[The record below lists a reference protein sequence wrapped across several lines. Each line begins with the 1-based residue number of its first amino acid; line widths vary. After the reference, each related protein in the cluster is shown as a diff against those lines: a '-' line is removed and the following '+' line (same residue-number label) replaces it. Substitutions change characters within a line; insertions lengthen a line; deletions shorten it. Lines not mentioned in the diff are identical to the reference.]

1 MNTVRYAINELPP
14 LTKRQ
19 QDNLK
24 HLATFSDDAIDLSD
38 IPEVTDWSDAV
49 RGSIAP
55 QSSITEEC
63 VVRPNIVAKF
73 KNKAEQTGGNYQDM
87 INDALEEYL
96 LDH

>member
-1 MNTVRYAINELPP
+1 MNTVRYSINELPP

-19 QDNLK
+19 QDSLK
-24 HLATFSDDAIDLSD
+24 QLATFSDDDIDLSD
-38 IPEVTDWSDAV
+38 IPEVTGWSDAV
-49 RGSIAP
+49 RGGIAL

-63 VVRPNIVAKF
+63 VVRPSIVAKF

>member
-14 LTKRQ
+14 LTKKQ
-19 QDNLK
+19 QENLK
-24 HLATFSDDAIDLSD
+24 HLATLSDDDIDLSD

-49 RGSIAP
+49 RGNIKTQNFVAD
-55 QSSITEEC
+55 EC
-63 VVRPNIVAKF
+63 LVRPSIVAKF
-73 KNKAEQTGGNYQDM
+73 KDKAKQNGSNYQDL